1 MDKCVSLCVDN
12 TSVNV
17 GQYNSVIM
25 EARKKDSN
33 IVLMGCACHIAPNAA
48 KKATNAFSKI
58 ICFSSE
64 ELLKDIYFHFDYS
77 SKRKNLFAE
86 FCNFCDQDYRKILK
100 FHSVRWLGIAICI
113 ESVIKLF
120 PSLKSFF
127 LSLKTD
133 EKDEMESAIRNNR
146 LIAAF
151 KHPPVEAMSL
161 FFLAALTPLINL
173 SLLLQRSD
181 PLIHVLYDALFT
193 CVKQLLN
200 RFVSPELV
208 RKFTN
213 SDVTIFQTK
222 GEILKDGNILETSKM
237 FAGFLLCSKLN
248 ELLDESDIS
257 EREFD
262 VFYKSVHGFHHISF
276 IYAINNFPLED
287 EFLHHTRFV
296 NFYDQKCTFQSV
308 LSVVEKL
315 NRTSIFL
322 TKLCIS

>member
-1 MDKCVSLCVDN
+1 M
-12 TSVNV
+12 
-17 GQYNSVIM
+17 
-25 EARKKDSN
+25 
-33 IVLMGCACHIAPNAA
+33 
-48 KKATNAFSKI
+48 
-58 ICFSSE
+58 
-64 ELLKDIYFHFDYS
+64 
-77 SKRKNLFAE
+77 
-86 FCNFCDQDYRKILK
+86 K

-133 EKDEMESAIRNNR
+133 EKNEMESAITNNR

-161 FFLAALTPLINL
+161 FLLAALTPLINL

-213 SDVTIFQTK
+213 SDITIVQTK